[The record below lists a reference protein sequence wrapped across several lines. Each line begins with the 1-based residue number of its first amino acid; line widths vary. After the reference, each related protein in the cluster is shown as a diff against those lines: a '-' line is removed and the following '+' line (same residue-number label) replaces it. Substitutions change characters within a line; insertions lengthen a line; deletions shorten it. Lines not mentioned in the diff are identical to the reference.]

1 LVFVVHF
8 ECAMR
13 GKQIMGTKKRSTGP
27 ADPSRRAVLGSSAK
41 AVALAAGASA
51 GLLAGCEPQ
60 SQETA
65 KDKPAPAPEGKKA
78 ESSAAVATKP
88 SAKTHVG
95 PGELDEYYVFF
106 SSGQTGEL
114 RIVGLP
120 SMRELMRVPV
130 FNRCSATGWGQ
141 TNESLKVLTEGLTPE
156 TRKYL
161 ASRGG
166 TYFNGDLHHPHMS
179 FTDGTYD
186 GRYLFMNDKAN
197 TRVAR
202 VRCDVMKCDKIIE
215 LPNQHTVHGLR
226 VQKYPKTGY
235 VFCNG
240 EDRTPIPNDGS
251 ALTDPKNYQ
260 CVFTAVDGE
269 TMKVAWQVLVDGNL
283 DNVDG
288 DYQGKYC
295 FSTCYNSEEG
305 VTLAESTANQQDWVV
320 IFNLKRIEEAVA
332 KGQAK
337 TIGGVPVLDGRKG
350 SPFTR
355 YVPIPNSPH
364 GINTAPDGIHVVANG
379 KLSPTVTVLDVR
391 KFDDL
396 FEDKIKPRDTVVAEP
411 ELGLGPLHTAFDG
424 KGNAYTTLFIDSQ
437 ICKWSISR
445 AIEKFQ
451 GKEVDPIIQKLDV
464 HYQPGHN
471 HSSMGQTK
479 EADGKWLLSLN
490 KFSKDRF
497 LNVGPLKPECDQL
510 IDISGEKMVLVHDG
524 PSFAEPHDATI
535 IHRSKVNP
543 VHVWKRDDPFFADAV
558 AQAKADGV
566 TLESAAQVVRDGNK
580 VRVYMFSIAPTFSLS
595 DFTVRQGDEV
605 TVYVTN
611 RDQVEDLTHGF
622 TIVNYG
628 VAMEVAPQATAS
640 VTFKADRPGVY
651 WYYCQWFCHAMHMEM
666 KGRMLVE
673 PRKA

>member
-1 LVFVVHF
+1 MKDDKPSQ
-8 ECAMR
+8 E
-13 GKQIMGTKKRSTGP
+13 QP
-27 ADPSRRAVLGSSAK
+27 ADPARRAVLGGGAR
-41 AVALAAGASA
+41 AVAIAAGAAGGLIGCSKSEEKPAAASA
-51 GLLAGCEPQ
+51 PASAAP
-60 SQETA
+60 A
-65 KDKPAPAPEGKKA
+65 AAAPAPT
-78 ESSAAVATKP
+78 AAI
-88 SAKTHVG
+88 AKTHVA
-95 PGELDEYYVFF
+95 PGQLDEYYVFF
-106 SSGQTGEL
+106 SSGQSGEL

-141 TNESLKVLTEGLTPE
+141 TNESLKILTEGLTPE
-156 TRKYL
+156 TRKFL
-161 ASRGG
+161 ATRGG
-166 TYFNGDLHHPHMS
+166 THMNGDLHHPHMS

-186 GRYLFMNDKAN
+186 GRFIFVNDKAN

-202 VRCDVMKCDKIIE
+202 IRCDVMKCDKIIE

-240 EDRTPIPNDGS
+240 EDGVPIPNDGRN
-251 ALTDPKNYQ
+251 AADPKSYLS
-260 CVFTAVDGE
+260 VFSAVDGE
-269 TMKVAWQVLVDGNL
+269 TMKVAWQVIVDGNL
-283 DNVDG
+283 DNVDA
-288 DYQGKYC
+288 DYQGKYA
-295 FSTCYNSEEG
+295 FSTCYNSEGG
-305 VTLAESTANQQDWVV
+305 VTLAEMTAAEMDWIV
-320 IFNLKRIEEAVA
+320 IFNLKRIEDAVA
-332 KGQAK
+332 KGEAK
-337 TIGGVPVLDGRKG
+337 TIGGVPVVDGRKG

-355 YVPIPNSPH
+355 YVPVPKSPH

-379 KLSPTVTVLDVR
+379 KLSPTVTVFDVR

-396 FEDKIKPRDTVVAEP
+396 FDDKIKPRDTVVAEP

-437 ICKWSISR
+437 VCKWSIDK
-445 AIEKFQ
+445 AKEKFA
-451 GKEVDPIIQKLDV
+451 GKNDVDPIIEKLDV

-471 HSSMGQTK
+471 HTSMGQTK

-510 IDISGEKMVLVHDG
+510 IDISGDKMVLVHDG

-543 VHVWKRDDPFFADAV
+543 LGVWKRDDPMWEDARR
-558 AQAKADGV
+558 QAKADGV
-566 TLESAAQVVRDGNK
+566 ELETAEKVVRDGNK
-580 VRVYMFSIAPTFSLS
+580 VRVYMYSTAPNFSLT
-595 DFTVRQGDEV
+595 DFTVKQGDEV

-611 RDQVEDLTHGF
+611 MDEVEDLTHGF

-628 VAMEVAPQATAS
+628 IAMEVGPQATAS

-651 WYYCQWFCHAMHMEM
+651 WYYCQWFCHALHMEM
-666 KGRMLVE
+666 KGRMIVE
-673 PRKA
+673 PRKV